1 LAEATLPAGRRALA
15 LPPLTGARRLVAL
28 SFLSLF
34 LELALIRWTSSNIF
48 YLGYF
53 TNFVLLAS
61 FLGIGMGFLLARRR
75 FDLLSL
81 APVCLGVYMLVAR
94 SIPVSANV
102 PSSASLIFFQSAQ
115 AQNSV
120 PPQVVLPFVFL
131 GTVLSMAAVA
141 QGLARV
147 FLTLPALD
155 AYRWDIVGSLAGI
168 IAFTA
173 LSALGSPPIVWG
185 LVVAVLMLVLLARR
199 PSRLQFVG
207 YICLLL
213 TLGFESLAPMTAWSP
228 YYKVHWAP
236 VTLPGQGRLLS
247 VDVNAIP
254 HQTARTYASMLT
266 YTPFYLKPYDIL
278 GRAPGHVLIIGA
290 GTGNDVEAALSAGA
304 TRVDAVEID
313 PQIYALGRQLAP
325 SQPYSDPRVQVHID
339 DGRAFIQAST
349 DHYDLIVLALTDSLT
364 LVSGQSAL
372 RLESYLFTEDAMRVY
387 RAHLAPGG
395 LFAEYNFYRQDWLV
409 DRLGGTL
416 QSVYGHAPCIQSY
429 DTGAGLYGFRVLATT
444 VDGNLTCTTWSG
456 KAEVPATDDWPFLY
470 VRQYGIPDFYLETLA
485 LILGCSLLALLLV
498 GIRPWRLAG
507 YADLFLMG
515 IAFLL
520 LETKN
525 VVAFALLFGTTWLV
539 NALVF
544 IGVLVAIL
552 AAIEVSRRKV
562 LPQLPLYLALLASL
576 VVAWLIP
583 VDNLLGLAFVPRF
596 AAGVALGFTPV
607 FIANLVF
614 AQRFREAGDSPQAFA
629 ANLLGA
635 VVGGLLEYS
644 SLLIGYRNLLIV
656 VGACYALALVSGRVR
671 LPWRFAAPA

>member
-1 LAEATLPAGRRALA
+1 MAEATQSTRGRALG
-15 LPPLTGARRLVAL
+15 LPPLTGAWRLVTL

-34 LELALIRWTSSNIF
+34 LELALIRWTSSNIY

-75 FDLLSL
+75 FDLFSL
-81 APVCLGVYMLVAR
+81 APFCLGVYMLIAR

-102 PSSASLIFFQSAQ
+102 PSSASLIFFQASR

-131 GTVLSMAAVA
+131 GTVLGMAAVA

-155 AYRWDIVGSLAGI
+155 AYRWDIIGSLAGI

-173 LSALGSPPIVWG
+173 LSAMGAPPIVWG
-185 LVVAVLMLVLLARR
+185 VVVVALLVVLFGRA
-199 PSRLQFVG
+199 PTWLQLVG

-213 TLGFESLAPMTAWSP
+213 TLGLETLTPMTAWSP

-236 VTLPGQGRLLS
+236 ITLPGQGQLLS

-254 HQTARTYASMLT
+254 HQTARTYTSMLT
-266 YTPFYLKPYDIL
+266 YTPFYFSPYNIL
-278 GRAPGHVLIIGA
+278 GRTPGHVLIIGA
-290 GTGNDVEAALSAGA
+290 GTGNDVEAALKAGA

-313 PQIYALGRQLAP
+313 PEIYAIGKQLAP
-325 SQPYSDPRVQVHID
+325 AHPYDDPRVHVHVD
-339 DGRAFIQAST
+339 DGRAFIQASSE
-349 DHYDLIVLALTDSLT
+349 HYDVIVLALTDSLT

-372 RLESYLFTEDAMRVY
+372 RLESYLFTEDAMATY

-395 LFAEYNFYRQDWLV
+395 LFAEYNFYREDWLV

-416 QSVYGHAPCIQSY
+416 QQVYGHAPCIQSY
-429 DTGAGLYGFRVLATT
+429 NTGAGIYGFRVLATT
-444 VDGNLTCTTWSG
+444 VNRNLACTTWAG
-456 KAEVPATDDWPFLY
+456 KAEVAATDDWPFLY

-485 LILGCSLLALLLV
+485 LIFGCSLLALLVV
-498 GIRPWRLAG
+498 GIRPWRLVG
-507 YADLFLMG
+507 YTDLFLMG
-515 IAFLL
+515 VAFLL

-525 VVAFALLFGTTWLV
+525 VVAFALLFGTTWFV

-552 AAIEVSRRKV
+552 AAIEVSRRRV
-562 LPQLPLYLALLASL
+562 LPQLPLYVALFASL
-576 VVAWLIP
+576 LIAWLVP

-607 FIANLVF
+607 FIANLLF
-614 AQRFREAGDSPQAFA
+614 AQRFREAGDAPQAFA

-635 VVGGLLEYS
+635 VVGGLLEYTAM
-644 SLLIGYRNLLIV
+644 LIGYRNLLIV
-656 VGACYALALVSGRVR
+656 VAACYALALVSGRVR
-671 LPWRFAAPA
+671 LPWSFARA

>member
-1 LAEATLPAGRRALA
+1 MAETVAARGRSVS
-15 LPPLTGARRLVAL
+15 LPPLSGARRLVAL

-75 FDLLSL
+75 FDLFSL
-81 APVCLGVYMLVAR
+81 APFCLGVYMLVAR

-120 PPQVVLPFVFL
+120 PPQLVLPFVFL

-147 FLTLPALD
+147 FLTLPALE

-168 IAFTA
+168 VAFTA
-173 LSALGSPPIVWG
+173 LSALGAPPVVWG
-185 LVVAVLMLVLLARR
+185 LAVAALLVVLLGRR
-199 PSRLQFVG
+199 PTRLQFIG

-213 TLGFESLAPMTAWSP
+213 TLGFETLSPMTAWSP

-236 VTLPGQGRLLS
+236 LDIPGQGRLLS

-254 HQTARTYASMLT
+254 HQTARTYASIQAVA
-266 YTPFYLKPYDIL
+266 PFYLTPYQYL
-278 GRAPGHVLIIGA
+278 GHPPGHVLIIGA
-290 GTGNDVEAALSAGA
+290 GTGNDVAAALGQGA

-313 PQIYALGRQLAP
+313 PEIYALGRDLAP
-325 SQPYSDPRVQVHID
+325 SHAYADPRVHVHID
-339 DGRAFIQAST
+339 DGRAFIQSST
-349 DHYDLIVLALTDSLT
+349 DHYDLILLALTDSLT

-372 RLESYLFTEDAMRVY
+372 RLESYLFTEDAMRSY

-395 LFAEYNFYRQDWLV
+395 LFSEYNFYRQDWLIN
-409 DRLGGTL
+409 RLAGTL
-416 QSVYGHAPCIQSY
+416 ETVYGHAPCIQVVDSP
-429 DTGAGLYGFRVLATT
+429 GIYGFRVLAISETA
-444 VDGNLTCTTWSG
+444 DLGCSTWSG
-456 KAEVPATDDWPFLY
+456 PKEVPATDDWPFLY
-470 VRQYGIPDFYLETLA
+470 VRQYGIPDFYLQTLG
-485 LILGCSLLALLLV
+485 LIFACSLLALLVV
-498 GIRPWRLAG
+498 GIRPWRLVG

-515 IAFLL
+515 VAFLL

-544 IGVLVAIL
+544 IGVLMAIL

-562 LPQLPLYLALLASL
+562 LPQLPLYIALFVSL
-576 VVAWLIP
+576 LVAWLIP
-583 VDNLLGLAFVPRF
+583 VDDLLGLSYLPRF

-635 VVGGLLEYS
+635 VVGGLLEYT
-644 SLLIGYRNLLIV
+644 SLLVGYRNLLIV
-656 VGACYALALVSGRVR
+656 VGVCYGLALLSGRLK
-671 LPWRFAAPA
+671 LPWNPAPA

>member
-1 LAEATLPAGRRALA
+1 LAEATVARGRALA

-61 FLGIGMGFLLARRR
+61 FLGIGIGFLLARRK
-75 FDLLSL
+75 FDLFSL
-81 APVCLGVYMLVAR
+81 APFCLGVYLLVAR

-102 PSSASLIFFQSAQ
+102 PSSASVIFFQSAQ

-147 FLTLPALD
+147 FLTLPALE
-155 AYRWDIVGSLAGI
+155 AYRWDIVGSLLGI
-168 IAFTA
+168 IAFTGI
-173 LSALGSPPIVWG
+173 SALGAPPIVWG
-185 LVVAVLMLVLLARR
+185 VVVGALLLLLIGRA
-199 PSRLQFVG
+199 PGRLQFIG
-207 YICLLL
+207 YLCLLL
-213 TLGFESLAPMTAWSP
+213 TLGFETLTPMTAWSP
-228 YYKVHWAP
+228 YYKVHWKP
-236 VTLPGQGRLLS
+236 DNVPGQGQLLS
-247 VDVNAIP
+247 VEVNAIP
-254 HQTARTYASMLT
+254 HQTARTYASIEAVA
-266 YTPFYLKPYDIL
+266 PFYLTPYRYL
-278 GRAPGHVLIIGA
+278 GHTPGHVLIIGA
-290 GTGNDVEAALSAGA
+290 GTGNDVAAALGQGA

-313 PQIYALGRQLAP
+313 PEIYALGRDLAP
-325 SQPYSDPRVQVHID
+325 SHAYADPRVHVHID
-339 DGRAFIQAST
+339 DGRAFIQSST
-349 DHYDLIVLALTDSLT
+349 DRYDLIILALTDSLT

-372 RLESYLFTEDAMRVY
+372 RLESYLFTEDAMRTY

-395 LFAEYNFYRQDWLV
+395 LFAEYNFYRQDWLIN
-409 DRLGGTL
+409 RLAGTL
-416 QSVYGHAPCIQSY
+416 QTVYGHAPCIE
-429 DTGAGLYGFRVLATT
+429 TVNTNPGLYGFRVLATSVSGVT
-444 VDGNLTCTTWSG
+444 TCTKWSG
-456 KAEVPATDDWPFLY
+456 PSEVPATDDWPFLY
-470 VRQYGIPDFYLETLA
+470 VRRYGIPDFYLETLA
-485 LILGCSLLALLLV
+485 LILACSVLALLLV

-507 YADLFLMG
+507 YTDLFLMG
-515 IAFLL
+515 VAFLL

-525 VVAFALLFGTTWLV
+525 VVAFALLFGTTWFV

-544 IGVLVAIL
+544 IGVLLAIL

-562 LPQLPLYLALLASL
+562 LPQLPLYLALFASL
-576 VVAWLIP
+576 LVAWLVP

-596 AAGVALGFTPV
+596 VAGVLLGFTPV

-614 AQRFREAGDSPQAFA
+614 AQRFRQAGDSPQAFA

-644 SLLIGYRNLLIV
+644 SLLVGYRNLLIV
-656 VGACYALALVSGRVR
+656 VGVCYALALISGRVR
-671 LPWRFAAPA
+671 LLWTFAQPA